1 MLKSNKKRIGI
12 LFGGRSSEHEV
23 SVASANSILN
33 VIDTAKYEIEL
44 IGITKKGEWVVA
56 DDARK
61 LLNGEQVNPSSRL
74 FIPADPVENKFAV
87 LDNKNDA
94 IDGFIGRLD
103 AVFPIL
109 HGPYGE
115 DGTIQGLLEIAG
127 IPYVGAGVAAS
138 AVGMDK
144 ILMKHI
150 FIAHGL
156 PTVDS
161 IHFLRKEWHSGKER
175 LKQLITGKI
184 KFACFVKPANAGSSI
199 GITKVHSLDE
209 LDSAVELAAEFDR
222 KILVERGIEGREIEC
237 SVLGNDHPEASVPGE
252 IIPSNE
258 FYDYDAKYINDSSE
272 LIIPAKLSNETT
284 KRVRELSVMAFKAL
298 DCAGMARVD
307 FLIEE
312 STGKVYLNELNTIPG
327 FTSISMYP
335 KMWEASG
342 LTYTDLVKKLID
354 LAFERFEDTML
365 RKTSYLPSDTQK

>member
-1 MLKSNKKRIGI
+1 MLKINKKRIGI

-94 IDGFIGRLD
+94 IDGFIDRLD
-103 AVFPIL
+103 AVFPVL

-115 DGTIQGLLEIAG
+115 DGTIQGLFEIVG

-156 PTVDS
+156 PTADS
-161 IHFLRKEWHSGKER
+161 IHFLRKDWHSGKEQ

-184 KFACFVKPANAGSSI
+184 KFPCFVKPANAGSSV

-222 KILVERGIEGREIEC
+222 KILVERCIEGREIEC

-258 FYDYDAKYINDSSE
+258 FYDYDAKYINESSE

-312 STGKVYLNELNTIPG
+312 STGKVYLSEINTIPG

-365 RKTSYLPSDTQK
+365 RKTSYFPSDTQK